1 MEIMKLAEELGKAI
15 KDSEVYAKYLAAK
28 EAYDNNEVVNDK
40 IMEYGIQQQ
49 VLATEAGKEDRDE
62 AAMEQIQARLEALY
76 TEICADSTFLA
87 LNEAQDAMTELM
99 NQVNQTINYTITGE
113 QPCTHDCSTC
123 GGGCS
128 HNH

>member
-1 MEIMKLAEELGKAI
+1 MEIMELAEALGKAI
-15 KDSEVYAKYLAAK
+15 KDSDVYAKYLQAK

-49 VLATEAGKEDRDE
+49 ALAIEAGKEDRDD
-62 AAMEQIQARLEALY
+62 ATMEQIQARLDVLY

-87 LNEAQDAMTELM
+87 LNDAQDAMTELM
-99 NQVNQTINYTITGE
+99 NQVNQTINYNITGE

-123 GGGCS
+123 GGCG
-128 HNH
+128 HH

>member
-1 MEIMKLAEELGKAI
+1 MEIMELAEALGKAI
-15 KDSEVYAKYLAAK
+15 KDSDVYAKYLQAK

-49 VLATEAGKEDRDE
+49 ALAIEAGKDEADE
-62 AAMEQIQARLEALY
+62 AAMEQMQKRLDTLY
-76 TEICADSTFLA
+76 TEICEDATFLA
-87 LNEAQDAMTELM
+87 LNSAQDAMTELM
-99 NQVNQTINYTITGE
+99 NQVNQTINYNITGE

-123 GGGCS
+123 GGCG

>member
-15 KDSEVYAKYLAAK
+15 KNSEVYAKYLAAK

-99 NQVNQTINYTITGE
+99 NQVNQTINYNITGE

-123 GGGCS
+123 GGCG
-128 HNH
+128 HH

>member
-1 MEIMKLAEELGKAI
+1 MEIMELAEALGKAI
-15 KDSEVYAKYLAAK
+15 KDSDVYAKYLQAK

-49 VLATEAGKEDRDE
+49 ALAIEASKEDHDDQ
-62 AAMEQIQARLEALY
+62 AMDQIQKRLDALY
-76 TEICADSTFLA
+76 TEICNDATFLA
-87 LNEAQDAMTELM
+87 LDASQNAMTELM
-99 NQVNQTINYTITGE
+99 NQVNQTINYNITGE

-123 GGGCS
+123 GGCG

>member
-1 MEIMKLAEELGKAI
+1 MEIMELAATLGKAI
-15 KDSEVYAKYLAAK
+15 KESDAYKKYLEAK

-62 AAMEQIQARLEALY
+62 AVMEQIQARLDALY
-76 TEICADSTFLA
+76 TEICEDKTFLA
-87 LNEAQDAMTELM
+87 LNDAQDAMTELM
-99 NQVNQTINYTITGE
+99 NQVNQTINYNITGE

-123 GGGCS
+123 GGC
-128 HNH
+128 H